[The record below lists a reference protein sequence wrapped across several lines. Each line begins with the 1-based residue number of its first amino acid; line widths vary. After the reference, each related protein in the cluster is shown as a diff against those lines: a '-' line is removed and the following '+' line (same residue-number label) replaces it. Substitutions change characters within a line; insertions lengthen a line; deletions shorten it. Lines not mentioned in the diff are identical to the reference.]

1 MIFYQVGFLLFL
13 FFCLAFA
20 IGQWLRNN
28 SIVDVGWGL
37 GFVLIAFY
45 TLFTLPQPSF
55 KNIILTIFVSLWGLR
70 LAMHVAKRN
79 WKKPEDYRYAAM
91 RERWGTKYVSLK
103 AFFKVYM
110 TQMILMYI
118 IALPI
123 ISINSSTYPNLQP
136 IDLVGM
142 FVWLIGYFFEV
153 VGDKQL
159 ATFISKPQNK
169 GKLMTQG
176 LWSITRHPNYFGEA
190 TMWWGIFLLSIVSPY
205 YYITIISPITIT
217 SLLLF
222 VSGVPILE
230 KKYKDRPDFQEY
242 KKRTSIF
249 IPWFPRKIKGG
260 Q

>member
-1 MIFYQVGFLLFL
+1 
-13 FFCLAFA
+13 
-20 IGQWLRNN
+20 
-28 SIVDVGWGL
+28 
-37 GFVLIAFY
+37 
-45 TLFTLPQPSF
+45 
-55 KNIILTIFVSLWGLR
+55 
-70 LAMHVAKRN
+70 
-79 WKKPEDYRYAAM
+79 
-91 RERWGTKYVSLK
+91 
-103 AFFKVYM
+103 
-110 TQMILMYI
+110 
-118 IALPI
+118 
-123 ISINSSTYPNLQP
+123 
-136 IDLVGM
+136 
-142 FVWLIGYFFEV
+142 
-153 VGDKQL
+153 L
-159 ATFISKPQNK
+159 ATFISKSQNK

-242 KKRTSIF
+242 KKKTSIF